1 MLDSKLLDIICCPET
16 RAALKMADSERLA
29 SLNSAIAAGS
39 LKNVAG
45 DVVTE
50 SLTEALVTVDES
62 RVYPVREGI
71 PVLLCDEAILL

>member
-50 SLTEALVTVDES
+50 SLTEALVTEDGS